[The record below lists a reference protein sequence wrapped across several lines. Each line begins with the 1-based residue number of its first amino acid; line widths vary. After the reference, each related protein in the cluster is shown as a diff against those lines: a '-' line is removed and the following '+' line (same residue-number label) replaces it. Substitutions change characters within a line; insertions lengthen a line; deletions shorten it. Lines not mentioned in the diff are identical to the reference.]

1 MLSRYLT
8 IKAITRVH
16 LGEFLNQSCTVF
28 WPPGNGDYIGDES
41 KPGAD
46 EKLTAEY
53 YEDIEKVNSPNK
65 CEYVDANVMKK

>member
-1 MLSRYLT
+1 M
-8 IKAITRVH
+8 
-16 LGEFLNQSCTVF
+16 
-28 WPPGNGDYIGDES
+28 DYIGDES